1 MSNSNGEPQYNNPF
15 QKAVPYYI
23 FAGTMSVFLVA
34 FGWIFVQLGAMQT
47 RVDMGT
53 ESRNDIKIQ
62 LTKVQTDVEWIRRTM
77 EQRGQ
82 PASLSE

>member
-1 MSNSNGEPQYNNPF
+1 M
-15 QKAVPYYI
+15 
-23 FAGTMSVFLVA
+23 FLVA